1 MIFLVQNQSNYF
13 YTIALTVYNYSFKYA
28 YYYSFINIFIE
39 SLIIKHNFNMIFIKW
54 QIYVYVIYYYLFVSI
69 DLFNILS

>member
-13 YTIALTVYNYSFKYA
+13 YTIALTVYNYWFKYA

-39 SLIIKHNFNMIFIKW
+39 SLII
-54 QIYVYVIYYYLFVSI
+54 
-69 DLFNILS
+69 